1 MKRVLIALP
10 LVLAAASYLSAQES
24 GNVSQESGNVV
35 FAQGGAAGNGPTTM
49 AAFHL
54 AAMPPVVGA
63 PYSGTITNQS
73 VQTLADGNRIVETFT
88 GSTARD
94 SQGRTRQD
102 APLPILGNMSAANSR
117 HLVFIQDP
125 VSQISYTLDLT
136 GKTAQKINAP
146 PPLEDG
152 GPAPNLSPAAN
163 GPAAAL
169 PDKFFVR
176 TEGQIPAGGALPP
189 PLAVAGF
196 VEFDDSKQVTTEN
209 LGSQTME
216 GVLVNGTRT
225 TRTIPAGQI
234 GNEQPINIV
243 TEVWFSPDLK
253 TVISSKRSDPRTGEQ
268 TFKLTNIVRAEPDP
282 SLFTVPA
289 DFTVVDGPKPIMLR
303 TNQ

>member
-1 MKRVLIALP
+1 MKRIFIAFP
-10 LVLAAASYLSAQES
+10 LVLAAASYAIA
-24 GNVSQESGNVV
+24 QESGNVV
-35 FAQGGAAGNGPTTM
+35 FAQGGVPGNGPTTM
-49 AAFHL
+49 ASFHV
-54 AAMPPVVGA
+54 ATMPPVVGA

-73 VQTLADGNRIVETFT
+73 AETLADGNRIVQTFT

-125 VSQISYTLDLT
+125 VSQVSYTLDLT
-136 GKTAQKINAP
+136 SKTAQKITPP
-146 PPLEDG
+146 PPLGDVG
-152 GPAPNLSPAAN
+152 AGPNPSVATSGSAAVV
-163 GPAAAL
+163 

-176 TEGQIPAGGALPP
+176 MEGQIPAEGALPP
-189 PLAVAGF
+189 PMAIGAFLQ
-196 VEFDDSKQVTTEN
+196 FDSTKQVTTEN

-234 GNEQPINIV
+234 GNEQPINVV

-253 TVISSKRSDPRTGEQ
+253 TVVYSKRSDPRTGEQ
-268 TFKLTNIVRAEPDP
+268 TFRLTNIVRAEPDP

-289 DFTVVDGPKPIMLR
+289 DFTVVDGPKPIIYR
-303 TNQ
+303 PTQ